1 MNLLELKIDKMKK
14 VLDDIQ
20 SKNSKAIAQEE
31 LLLKHLKEEFDIDN
45 LEDGYELYDLLIEE
59 KNDREKKVANQ
70 TESLYNQLVDKG
82 LIDADQ

>member
-1 MNLLELKIDKMKK
+1 MNLLELKLDKMKK

-20 SKNSKAIAQEE
+20 SKNQKAMAQEE
-31 LLLKHLKEEFDIDN
+31 LLLNHLKEEFEIDN

>member
-1 MNLLELKIDKMKK
+1 MKIDRMKK

-20 SKNSKAIAQEE
+20 KKNDRAIAQEE
-31 LLLKHLKEEFDIDN
+31 LLLKHLKEEFEIDN

-70 TESLYNQLVDKG
+70 TESLYNQLIDKG

>member
-20 SKNSKAIAQEE
+20 SKNQRAIAQEE

-45 LEDGYELYDLLIEE
+45 LEEGYELYELLIDE
-59 KNDREKKVANQ
+59 KNDHEKKVANQ